1 MFFTSNVLHSLG
13 LLQLKTAKSKQGK
26 QITQP
31 KSYKTEIKIF
41 ANTGFAWS
49 GFEPPGPVW

>member
-1 MFFTSNVLHSLG
+1 MFFTPNVLRSLG

-26 QITQP
+26 QITRP

-41 ANTGFAWS
+41 ANSGFA
-49 GFEPPGPVW
+49 

>member
-1 MFFTSNVLHSLG
+1 MFFTPNVLRSLG

-26 QITQP
+26 QTTRP

-41 ANTGFAWS
+41 ANSGFA
-49 GFEPPGPVW
+49 